1 VDAAPIDYTDASY
14 SMLRPRCAATNRSED
29 RMTDTIATV
38 VLPDG
43 ETIPKLGLGTW
54 EMGERPA
61 RRADEIAAL
70 REGIALGMTL
80 VDTAEMYGDGVTEE
94 LVGDALAGL
103 RDDVF
108 LVSKVY
114 PHHASR
120 RGVVAACEASL
131 ERLSTDRLDLYL
143 LHWLGSVPLEETVKG
158 FDALRRAGKIRHWG
172 VSNFDT
178 ADMAELID
186 EAGGG
191 ACATNQIL
199 YNIARRGP
207 EFDLLPWLADH
218 RIPAMAYSPVDHG
231 RLPKR
236 SPLDEIARQ
245 RGVSVTRVALAWVL
259 AQPGVFAIP
268 KASRIEHV
276 RDNRAALDLVLS
288 DDERAQ
294 IDGYFRPP
302 RSKRALEM
310 L

>member
-1 VDAAPIDYTDASY
+1 
-14 SMLRPRCAATNRSED
+14 
-29 RMTDTIATV
+29 MTDTIATV
-38 VLPDG
+38 VLPNG

-70 REGIALGMTL
+70 REGIELGMTL
-80 VDTAEMYGDGVTEE
+80 VDTAEMYGDGATEE

-120 RGVVAACEASL
+120 RGVVAACDASL
-131 ERLSTDRLDLYL
+131 KRLRTDRLDLYL
-143 LHWLGSVPLEETVKG
+143 LHWRGSVPLAETVEG
-158 FDALRRAGKIRHWG
+158 FDALQRAGKIRHWG

-178 ADMAELID
+178 ADMAELVD

-236 SPLDEIARQ
+236 SPLDEIARL
-245 RGVSVTRVALAWVL
+245 RDVSVMRVALAWVL

-276 RDNRAALDLVLS
+276 RDNRAALDVVFS

-294 IDGYFRPP
+294 LDAYFRLP

>member
-1 VDAAPIDYTDASY
+1 
-14 SMLRPRCAATNRSED
+14 
-29 RMTDTIATV
+29 MTDTIATI

-61 RRADEIAAL
+61 RRTDEIAAL
-70 REGIALGMTL
+70 REGVALGMTL
-80 VDTAEMYGDGVTEE
+80 VDTAEMYGDGATEE
-94 LVGDALAGL
+94 LVGEALAGL

-120 RGVVAACEASL
+120 RGVVAACDASL
-131 ERLSTDRLDLYL
+131 KRLRTDRLDLYL
-143 LHWLGSVPLEETVKG
+143 LHWRGSVPLDETVGG
-158 FDALRRAGKIRHWG
+158 FEALQRAGKIRHWG

-178 ADMAELID
+178 ADMAELVD

-207 EFDLLPWLADH
+207 EFDLLPWLAGH
-218 RIPAMAYSPVDHG
+218 GMPAMAYSPVDHG

-245 RGVSVTRVALAWVL
+245 RGVSVMRVALAWVL

-276 RDNRAALDLVLS
+276 RDNRAALDFMFS

-294 IDGYFRPP
+294 LDAYFRPP

>member
-1 VDAAPIDYTDASY
+1 
-14 SMLRPRCAATNRSED
+14 
-29 RMTDTIATV
+29 MTDTIATV
-38 VLPDG
+38 VLPSG

-70 REGIALGMTL
+70 REGIELGMTL
-80 VDTAEMYGDGVTEE
+80 VDTAEMYGDGATEE

-120 RGVVAACEASL
+120 RGVVAACDASL
-131 ERLSTDRLDLYL
+131 KRLRTDRVDLYL
-143 LHWLGSVPLEETVKG
+143 LHWRGSVPLEETVAG
-158 FDALRRAGKIRHWG
+158 FDALQRAGKIRHWG

-178 ADMAELID
+178 ADMAELVD

-218 RIPAMAYSPVDHG
+218 RILAMAYSPVDHG

-236 SPLDEIARQ
+236 SPLDEIARL

-276 RDNRAALDLVLS
+276 RDNRAALDFVLS

-294 IDGYFRPP
+294 LDAYFRPP

>member
-1 VDAAPIDYTDASY
+1 
-14 SMLRPRCAATNRSED
+14 
-29 RMTDTIATV
+29 MTDTIDTV

-70 REGIALGMTL
+70 REGIELGMTL
-80 VDTAEMYGDGVTEE
+80 VDTAEMYGDGATEE
-94 LVGDALAGL
+94 LVGEALAGL
-103 RDDVF
+103 RNDVF

-120 RGVVAACEASL
+120 RGVVAACDASL
-131 ERLSTDRLDLYL
+131 KRLGTDRLDLYL
-143 LHWLGSVPLEETVKG
+143 LHWRGSVPLEETVEG
-158 FDALRRAGKIRHWG
+158 FEALQRAGKIRHWG
-172 VSNFDT
+172 VSNLDT
-178 ADMAELID
+178 ADMAELVD

-207 EFDLLPWLADH
+207 EFDLLPWLAEH
-218 RIPAMAYSPVDHG
+218 RMPAMAYSPVDHG

-245 RGVSVTRVALAWVL
+245 RGVSVMRVALAWVL

-276 RDNRAALDLVLS
+276 HDNRAALDFMFS

-294 IDGYFRPP
+294 LDAYFRPP

>member
-1 VDAAPIDYTDASY
+1 
-14 SMLRPRCAATNRSED
+14 
-29 RMTDTIATV
+29 MTDTIATV
-38 VLPDG
+38 VLPNG

-70 REGIALGMTL
+70 REGIELGMTL
-80 VDTAEMYGDGVTEE
+80 VDTAEMYGDGATEE

-120 RGVVAACEASL
+120 RGVVAACDASL
-131 ERLSTDRLDLYL
+131 KRLRTDRLDLYL
-143 LHWLGSVPLEETVKG
+143 LHWRGSVPLAETVEG
-158 FDALRRAGKIRHWG
+158 FDALQRAGKIRHWG

-178 ADMAELID
+178 ADMAELVD

-236 SPLDEIARQ
+236 SPLDEIARL
-245 RGVSVTRVALAWVL
+245 RGVSVMRVALAWVL

-276 RDNRAALDLVLS
+276 RDNRAALDIVFS

-294 IDGYFRPP
+294 LDAYFRPP

>member
-1 VDAAPIDYTDASY
+1 
-14 SMLRPRCAATNRSED
+14 
-29 RMTDTIATV
+29 MTDTIATV
-38 VLPDG
+38 VLPSG

-70 REGIALGMTL
+70 REGIELGMTL
-80 VDTAEMYGDGVTEE
+80 VDTAEMYGDGATEE

-120 RGVVAACEASL
+120 RGVVAACDASL
-131 ERLSTDRLDLYL
+131 KRLRTDRVDLYL
-143 LHWLGSVPLEETVKG
+143 LHWRGSVPLEETVAG
-158 FDALRRAGKIRHWG
+158 FDALQRAGKIRHWG

-178 ADMAELID
+178 ADMVELVD

-236 SPLDEIARQ
+236 SPLDEIARL

-276 RDNRAALDLVLS
+276 RDNRAALDFVLS

-294 IDGYFRPP
+294 LDAYFRPP

>member
-1 VDAAPIDYTDASY
+1 
-14 SMLRPRCAATNRSED
+14 
-29 RMTDTIATV
+29 MTDTIATV

-43 ETIPKLGLGTW
+43 ETIPKLGQGTW
-54 EMGERPA
+54 EMGERA
-61 RRADEIAAL
+61 SRRAGEIAAL
-70 REGIALGMTL
+70 REGIALGMAL
-80 VDTAEMYGDGVTEE
+80 IDTAEMYSDGATEE
-94 LVGDALAGL
+94 LVGDALDGL

-108 LVSKVY
+108 LVSKAY

-131 ERLSTDRLDLYL
+131 KRLRTDRIDLYL
-143 LHWLGSVPLEETVKG
+143 LHWRGSVPLEETVEG

-178 ADMAELID
+178 ADMQALVD
-186 EAGGG
+186 EAGGA

-207 EFDLLPWLADH
+207 EFDLLPWLAAR
-218 RIPAMAYSPVDHG
+218 RIPAMAYSPVDHA
-231 RLPKR
+231 RLPKH
-236 SPLDEIARQ
+236 SPLDEIARV

-268 KASRIEHV
+268 KAARIEHV

-294 IDGYFRPP
+294 LDAYFRPP

>member
-1 VDAAPIDYTDASY
+1 MI
-14 SMLRPRCAATNRSED
+14 
-29 RMTDTIATV
+29 DTIATV
-38 VLPDG
+38 VLPNG

-80 VDTAEMYGDGVTEE
+80 IDTAEMYGDGATEE

-108 LVSKVY
+108 IVSKVY

-120 RGVVAACEASL
+120 RGVVAACDASL
-131 ERLSTDRLDLYL
+131 KRLHTDRIDLYL
-143 LHWLGSVPLEETVKG
+143 LHWRGSVPLDETVDG
-158 FDALRRAGKIRHWG
+158 FEALRRAGKIRHWG

-178 ADMAELID
+178 SDMAELVD
-186 EAGGG
+186 DAGGG

-199 YNIARRGP
+199 YNLARRGP
-207 EFDLLPWLADH
+207 EFDLLPWLRER

-231 RLPKR
+231 RLPKH

-245 RGVSVTRVALAWVL
+245 RGVSVMRVALAWVL
-259 AQPGVFAIP
+259 AQPQVIAIP
-268 KASRIEHV
+268 KAWRIEHV

-294 IDGYFRPP
+294 LDAYFRPP

>member
-1 VDAAPIDYTDASY
+1 
-14 SMLRPRCAATNRSED
+14 
-29 RMTDTIATV
+29 MTDTIATV
-38 VLPDG
+38 VLPNG

-70 REGIALGMTL
+70 REGIERGMTL
-80 VDTAEMYGDGVTEE
+80 VDTAEMYGDGATEE
-94 LVGDALAGL
+94 LVGDALADL

-120 RGVVAACEASL
+120 RGVVAACDASL
-131 ERLSTDRLDLYL
+131 KRLRTDRLDLYL
-143 LHWLGSVPLEETVKG
+143 LHWRGSVPLAETVEG
-158 FDALRRAGKIRHWG
+158 FDALQRAGKIRHWG

-178 ADMAELID
+178 ADMAELVD

-236 SPLDEIARQ
+236 SPLDEIARL
-245 RGVSVTRVALAWVL
+245 RGVSVMRVALAWVL

-276 RDNRAALDLVLS
+276 RDNRAALDVVFS

-294 IDGYFRPP
+294 LDAYFRPP